1 MISTRRPILI
11 GAVSLV
17 VALLLSGGTNSVASG
32 LLQSTAR
39 GTSRATVIPPT
50 ATPPIAVDASYELLY
65 PMLVRFNLSLRL
77 PITDVKSMRL
87 KIWQS
92 GAFDQTFDI
101 PYAQW
106 RGASADTTT
115 ADFGWP
121 LTVTNAP
128 NPFQTMRFQW
138 EIVTARGTVQ
148 SKQIEFEFSD
158 KAHQWISV
166 ENAPLMFFW
175 YSSGLNMRFA
185 SEAVLRAYTLLKAN
199 TGFER
204 TYKFVIYEPGATVC
218 ETDPKR
224 PGQGVLTSKRDGTIF
239 PCDPQNML
247 RIYGARGYTVIERTT
262 SLLEQLQD
270 DIIAVMVRDALAG
283 QFAKNKP
290 PEWFV
295 SGLTQTYKLLGR
307 PNALLLA
314 RDIARRDPLLVPDA
328 LVATPDG
335 RVAAFSIRYREW
347 QAQTFMFT
355 LYLSAKYGAQT
366 PFTLARDFAGSGD
379 FAKALAGVTN
389 GATLADLF
397 SDYQTWLLTSD
408 ADLAIR
414 WNPYLLTPT
423 ATITPTETLYP
434 SFTPFTPTI
443 TETPTEFPSVTPRPT
458 ITPTRVP
465 PTNTARPPGSLETAT
480 SATAQK

>member
-1 MISTRRPILI
+1 MNSIRRPILF

-17 VALLLSGGTNSVASG
+17 VALFLFGGTNSVASG

-39 GTSRATVIPPT
+39 STSRATVIPPT
-50 ATPPIAVDASYELLY
+50 ATQVVVLDTNYELLY
-65 PMLVRFNLSLRL
+65 PMLVRFNLALRL
-77 PITDVKSMRL
+77 AISDVKSVRL

-92 GAFDQTFDI
+92 GAFDQIFDI
-101 PYAQW
+101 PYNQW
-106 RGASADTTT
+106 RANSADSTFVTF
-115 ADFGWP
+115 AWP
-121 LTVTNAP
+121 LTATNAP
-128 NPFQTMRFQW
+128 DPFRTMRFQW
-138 EIVTARGTVQ
+138 EIVTVRETVQ
-148 SKQIEFEFSD
+148 SIQIEFEFSD
-158 KAHQWISV
+158 KAHQWSSV
-166 ENAPLMFFW
+166 ENTPLMFFW
-175 YSSGLNMRFA
+175 YSSGLNVKYA
-185 SEAVLRAYTLLKAN
+185 SEAILRAYTLLKAN

-204 TYKFVIYEPGATVC
+204 TYKFVIYEPSATSC
-218 ETDPKR
+218 ETDTKR

-239 PCDPQNML
+239 PCDPQNIY
-247 RIYGARGYTVIERTT
+247 RIYGARGYTVIQRTT
-262 SLLEQLQD
+262 PLLEQLQD

-290 PEWFV
+290 PEWFLR
-295 SGLTQTYKLLGR
+295 GLTQTYSLLGR

-314 RDIARRDPLLVPDA
+314 RDIARRDRLLAPDA

-335 RVAAFSIRYREW
+335 KVAAFSIRYRDW
-347 QAQTFMFT
+347 HAQAFMFT

-366 PFTLARDFAGSGD
+366 PFTLARDFATSGD
-379 FAKALAGVTN
+379 FEKALAGVTN
-389 GATLADLF
+389 GATLTDLF
-397 SDYQTWLLTSD
+397 SSYQTWILTSD

-434 SFTPFTPTI
+434 SFTPFTPTV

-465 PTNTARPPGSLETAT
+465 PTNTARPPGSLETP
-480 SATAQK
+480 TAQK